1 MCIELKIKSKHL
13 ALEPQI
19 IKHEERKLKKQIRS
33 NKGDLQSL
41 VRKLDN
47 LVNHR
52 KYIVRHE
59 ARATQLA
66 RAYIAGK
73 TYTTI
78 EQKRHD
84 NSSFMMYIVP
94 RVLAMVTKYG
104 KGEQRKITKETIIE
118 WSKL

>member
-41 VRKLDN
+41 VRQLDN

-52 KYIVRHE
+52 KHIVRYE

-66 RAYIAGK
+66 RTYLAGK
-73 TYTTI
+73 AYTTV

-84 NSSFMMYIVP
+84 NTTFLMFIVP
-94 RVLAMVTKYG
+94 RIVAMVTKYG

>member
-41 VRKLDN
+41 VSKLDS

-52 KYIVRHE
+52 KCNVRFE
-59 ARATQLA
+59 ARATLLA
-66 RAYIAGK
+66 RTYLQGK
-73 TYTTI
+73 DYKSV
-78 EQKRHD
+78 EHKRHD
-84 NSSFMMYIVP
+84 EGTFQYYIVP
-94 RVLAMVTKYG
+94 RIVSMVTKYG

>member
-19 IKHEERKLKKQIRS
+19 IKHEERKIKKQIRS
-33 NKGDLQSL
+33 NKGDLQEL
-41 VRKLDN
+41 LRKYEN

-52 KYIVRHE
+52 KFIVRNE

-66 RAYIAGK
+66 RAYLSGK
-73 TYTTI
+73 AYTTV
-78 EQKRHD
+78 EFKRHD
-84 NSSFMMYIVP
+84 NMSFLCYIVP
-94 RVLAMVTKYG
+94 RIHAMVTKYG
-104 KGEQRKITKETIIE
+104 TGAQRKITKEDIIE